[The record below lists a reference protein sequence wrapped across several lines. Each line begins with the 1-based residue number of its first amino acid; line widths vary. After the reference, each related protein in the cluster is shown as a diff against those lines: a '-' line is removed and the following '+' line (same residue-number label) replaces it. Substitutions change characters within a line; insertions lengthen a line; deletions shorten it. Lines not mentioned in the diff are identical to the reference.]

1 MHSRNLDHRFFVLL
15 IAATAII
22 AGASSAIAQVT
33 DRPWMNTKL
42 SPQER
47 AELALKEL
55 TLEEKIALLHGNGM
69 AHVPNWQMPLTPLA
83 NGGAGYVEGIK
94 RLGIGPIVIS
104 DAAYGVRAAV
114 RIEVLDCDAFQ
125 PGSGIELGPAIRLR
139 LRRGDR
145 S

>member
-1 MHSRNLDHRFFVLL
+1 MHNRHLDHRLFWL

-22 AGASSAIAQVT
+22 AGASSAEAQVT

-83 NGGAGYVEGIK
+83 NGGAGYVQGIK
-94 RLGIGPIVIS
+94 RLGIGPTVIS
-104 DAAYGVRAAV
+104 DAAYGVRDSGTNGRYSTAMPSNLGAASSWDPQFACEYGAV
-114 RIEVLDCDAFQ
+114 I
-125 PGSGIELGPAIRLR
+125 G
-139 LRRGDR
+139 
-145 S
+145 